1 MLISS
6 GTPSLILREVRL
18 WAIKREYS
26 DIQAWRQ
33 QMIDPRAVSGNLL
46 SYFRFSEGSYIGFN
60 FIANV
65 SIANVTFMDIK
76 ASSDS
81 GSLIVCPL
89 DTYFDQDHK
98 QCYSNPI
105 VEVMINIYPVLLSNL
120 SLVWVF
126 DSSNTQYVNSVFR
139 NQYVVEWEFEDDL
152 IAQSFIVAK
161 NLIKSPI
168 FYVPSAI
175 LRDETYYQVKL
186 NISNTDYTQSQVK
199 TVKFVPI
206 SC

>member
-1 MLISS
+1 
-6 GTPSLILREVRL
+6 
-18 WAIKREYS
+18 
-26 DIQAWRQ
+26 
-33 QMIDPRAVSGNLL
+33 MIDPRAVSGKLL

-60 FIANV
+60 FIANG
-65 SIANVTFMDIK
+65 SNANVTFMDIK

-89 DTYFDQDHK
+89 DTYFDKDLK

-139 NQYVVEWEFEDDL
+139 SQYVVEWEFEDDL

-161 NLIKSPI
+161 NLTKNPVFS
-168 FYVPSAI
+168 VPSAI

-186 NISNTDYTQSQVK
+186 IISNTDYTQS
-199 TVKFVPI
+199 
-206 SC
+206 